1 MSLCIHKESLWA
13 HFIAKG
19 GVAIHVKI
27 IYIYITYLL
36 LSVHLSVH
44 FEDFTCYEFLVVHLY
59 VICLYIH
66 CFFRKSH
73 CLCIRPVNSFMVC
86 FELLL
91 MSPRDSNYIS
101 RQRFYRY
108 FEYTNMCSLI
118 KCMVYCIVLSSL
130 GCRFKNS
137 QIVIIF
143 FKHEHLLKVLVKL
156 WRFCWL

>member
-1 MSLCIHKESLWA
+1 MWG

-91 MSPRDSNYIS
+91 MSPETATIS
-101 RQRFYRY
+101 RGKDFIGILNIR
-108 FEYTNMCSLI
+108 TCAPWPN
-118 KCMVYCIVLSSL
+118 VWCIVSCYQVWVVDSRILRL
-130 GCRFKNS
+130 
-137 QIVIIF
+137 
-143 FKHEHLLKVLVKL
+143 
-156 WRFCWL
+156 